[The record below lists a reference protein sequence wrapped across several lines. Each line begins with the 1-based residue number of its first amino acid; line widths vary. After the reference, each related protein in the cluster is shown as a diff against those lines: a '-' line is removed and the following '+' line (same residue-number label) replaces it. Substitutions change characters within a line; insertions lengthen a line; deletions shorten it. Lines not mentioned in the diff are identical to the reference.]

1 MVRTNQ
7 ITASFKVS
15 AGDGAEAVSAS
26 KSNASFTSGD
36 SAVIN
41 GTAPNTTAQTWTV
54 ADFLGAGVAAN
65 GVYFENRDSA
75 IAITLEC
82 QVSSSAKILLSVPA
96 GGVFCARFDD
106 NVDVI
111 KVTAA
116 SSTADYTL
124 VFAE

>member
-1 MVRTNQ
+1 MSRTNE
-7 ITASFKVS
+7 ITASFRVT
-15 AGDGAEAVSAS
+15 AGGGAEAISAS
-26 KSNASFTSGD
+26 KTNASFTSGD

-41 GTAPNTTAQTWTV
+41 GTAPNTTAQSWTV

-82 QVSSSAKILLSVPA
+82 QVSSAAKVLLSVPA
-96 GGVFCARFDD
+96 GGVFCARFAD
-106 NVDVI
+106 NVDLI